1 MTSLAEKPL
10 LMGTKREFFPR
21 KLIFPFS
28 RTEQKVCKSRASS
41 KRKREKLFKAA
52 MMPELTYYD
61 RLLSLAVIT
70 KDNETSDCGLK
81 SSLSICFRAHTIVA
95 VISLKKVC
103 KPA

>member
-10 LMGTKREFFPR
+10 LMGTKREFFLR

-52 MMPELTYYD
+52 MMPELTYDD

-70 KDNETSDCGLK
+70 KDNETSDWLCRAMYGCVGL
-81 SSLSICFRAHTIVA
+81 CRAEYGYVGLCRA
-95 VISLKKVC
+95 V
-103 KPA
+103 